1 MNNVMTISGHQAVI
15 VYDPEIEMF
24 RGEFVNLNGGADFY
38 AADIAGLK
46 REGEQSLKVFLD
58 ECQTRGIEPM
68 RQVSGKL
75 ALRMQP
81 DLHRRLILEAARLGT
96 SLNTLITRQLE
107 RDFAQSA

>member
-15 VYDPEIEMF
+15 VYDPDIEMF

-46 REGEQSLKVFLD
+46 REGELSLKVFLD
-58 ECQTRGIEPM
+58 ECQARGIEPL
-68 RQVSGKL
+68 RPVSGKL
-75 ALRMQP
+75 ALRMP
-81 DLHRRLILEAARLGT
+81 PELHRRLILEAARLGT

-107 RDFAQSA
+107 RDFNVAA